1 MKKVLI
7 ICAGLQFGGVERFAA
22 NTVKFASADEFQ
34 FDYLI
39 FEGFGD
45 SLAPEIIERGGRVIT
60 IPSPQKGYRSYIK
73 RLGKMIDENRY
84 DVVHSHTQF
93 NSGINLWVA
102 KKHGVPI
109 RIAHSHTTAHE
120 NAVSG
125 KQRLYENV
133 MRRLIKKSATHFCS
147 CGVEA
152 GKWMYGDHPFTVIP
166 NGIDTDM
173 FAYNE
178 QAREVIRNQYKIDA
192 DAFVIGHSGTIY
204 PLKNQEFLIR
214 MLPDIRKVRKDAQL
228 VLSGTGSDEE
238 VNRLK
243 QIAAECQV
251 KEYVHLTGAVMNINE
266 HLSAFDVFAFPSLR
280 EGTPLAL
287 LEAQANGL
295 PCVISDTIPQDAIV
309 TDLVTKI
316 SLKDKDA
323 WISQICKTIRNNPE
337 KYRKLVSESG
347 FDARKAYQKL
357 FDIYNNKLIGKE
369 DKRL

>member
-1 MKKVLI
+1 MMKKILI
-7 ICAGLQFGGVERFAA
+7 ICAGLQFGGVERFVA
-22 NTVKFASADEFQ
+22 NIIKFAPADDFQ

-39 FEGFGD
+39 FEGLGD
-45 SLAPEIIERGGRVIT
+45 AFAPEIIERGGRVIT

-73 RLGKMIDENRY
+73 KLGDLINTNRY

-102 KKHGVPI
+102 KKHNVPV
-109 RIAHSHTTAHE
+109 RISHSHTTAHE
-120 NAVSG
+120 NSVSV
-125 KQRLYENV
+125 KQRFYENA
-133 MRRLIKKSATHFCS
+133 MRRLIKRSATHFCS

-152 GKWMYGDHPFTVIP
+152 GKWMYGVHPFTVIP
-166 NGIDTDM
+166 NGIDTDL

-178 QAREVIRNQYKIDA
+178 QARKTIRRQYEIA
-192 DAFVIGHSGTIY
+192 SDAFVIGHSGTIY

-214 MLPDIRKVRKDAQL
+214 MLPDIRKTQENAEL
-228 VLSGTGSDEE
+228 MLIGTGADEE
-238 VNRLK
+238 VDRLK
-243 QIAAECQV
+243 RIASECQMT
-251 KEYVHLTGAVMNINE
+251 EYVHFTGAVMNINE

-309 TDLVTKI
+309 TGLVTPL
-316 SLKDKDA
+316 SLNDKDA
-323 WISQICKTIRNNPE
+323 WISHVCKASRNEPE
-337 KYRKLVSESG
+337 KYRELVSESG

-357 FDIYNNKLIGKE
+357 FEIYSSK
-369 DKRL
+369 

>member
-1 MKKVLI
+1 MKRALI
-7 ICAGLQFGGVERFAA
+7 ITAGLQFGGVERFAA
-22 NTVKFASADEFQ
+22 NTIKFAPADEFQ

-73 RLGKMIDENRY
+73 KLGELIDENHY

-102 KKHGVPI
+102 KKHSVPV

-120 NAVSG
+120 NAVSA
-125 KQRLYENV
+125 KQRVYENA
-133 MRRLIKKSATHFCS
+133 MRRMIRKNATHFCS
-147 CGVEA
+147 CGIEA
-152 GKWMYGDHPFTVIP
+152 GKWMYGDHPFVVIP
-166 NGIDTDM
+166 NGIDTDL

-178 QAREVIRNQYKIDA
+178 KAREDIRLQYRIA
-192 DAFVIGHSGTIY
+192 EDAFVIGHSGTIY

-214 MLPDIRKVRKDAQL
+214 LLPNIRKTQKDAEL
-228 VLSGTGSDEE
+228 MLIGTGSDEE
-238 VNRLK
+238 VERLK
-243 QIAAECQV
+243 LIAAECQMTD
-251 KEYVHLTGAVMNINE
+251 YVHFTGAVMNIYE

-295 PCVISDTIPQDAIV
+295 PCVISDTIPLDAIV
-309 TDLVTKI
+309 TDLVTQL
-316 SLKDKDA
+316 SLDDKDA
-323 WISQICKTIRNNPE
+323 WISHVCSALRKEPR
-337 KYRKLVSESG
+337 KYRELVSESG
-347 FDARKAYQKL
+347 FDARKAYQML
-357 FDIYNNKLIGKE
+357 FEIYNSQ
-369 DKRL
+369 